1 MINLYYVYAILNERL
16 EEYFGIFETIEEAEI
31 YRFLA
36 EALCKK
42 KVYIRKLK
50 EKEELYVI

>member
-1 MINLYYVYAILNERL
+1 MYYVYAILNEKL
-16 EEYFGIFETIEEAEI
+16 EEYFGIFETIEEAES

-36 EALCKK
+36 EALCNK

-50 EKEELYVI
+50 ENEELYIIWVI

>member
-1 MINLYYVYAILNERL
+1 MYYVYAILNEKL
-16 EEYFGIFETIEEAEI
+16 EEYFGIFETIEEAES

-36 EALCKK
+36 EALCNK

-50 EKEELYVI
+50 ENEELYII